1 MYHRSGRTLAAAA
14 VAAATAA
21 TAAVATSP
29 AANAAPAA
37 AGKSIARSVFGHQ
50 AVTLLRTPAT
60 AASPTTST
68 QLPAKFG
75 KYPLHIH
82 TLTTKVLAPLQLS
95 ASGKYGVLVA
105 DSAQSAIFKVGRNQ
119 KLTKVLGGPQPGE
132 VAGVDVN
139 ARGDLAYTWTS
150 YGKTGPTGSGVSIV
164 RKGHKRLD
172 VNLSAF
178 EQKYNPDKTVTY
190 GVLGRPSACVT
201 DFLKTQGIPPSYT
214 GMVDSHPYSVKAV
227 PGGWVVADAAA
238 NDLIFVDNKGHKKVL
253 AVVPRQGYTFT
264 AATAAAAGL
273 PACFAGV
280 TYYFEGVPTDVELGP
295 DGALYFTTLPGGPE
309 SPGLPRGSVYR
320 FTLTSHHLRRLAG
333 GFNMATNLAVTPSGR
348 VLVTELG
355 AGRIST
361 IYRGHPE
368 GVINLAGA
376 VAVEFRDHVVY
387 ASTLGPTDAEGNPTG
402 PGSVVAVSVRW

>member
-1 MYHRSGRTLAAAA
+1 MHHRSGRTLAAAA

-60 AASPTTST
+60 AASPKTST

-95 ASGKYGVLVA
+95 VSGKYGVLVSDA
-105 DSAQSAIFKVGRNQ
+105 AQSAIFKVGRNQ
-119 KLTKVLGGPQPGE
+119 KLTKLLGGPQPGAI
-132 VAGVDVN
+132 AGVDVN
-139 ARGDLAYTWTS
+139 ARGDLAYTWS
-150 YGKTGPTGSGVSIV
+150 NSKTGVTGVSIV
-164 RKGHKRLD
+164 RKGDKRLD
-172 VNLSAF
+172 VNLRKF
-178 EQKYNPDKTVTY
+178 EEKYNPDGKVTY
-190 GVLGRPSACVT
+190 GVENPTAAQIACLKPLGAPV
-201 DFLKTQGIPPSYT
+201 SYT
-214 GMVDSHPYSVKAV
+214 GMVDSNPYSVKAV

-238 NDLIFVDNKGHKKVL
+238 NDLLFVDGKGRVKVL
-253 AVVPRQGYTFT
+253 AVVPRQGFHFT
-264 AATAAAAGL
+264 AASAAAAGL
-273 PACFAGV
+273 PPCVVGT

-309 SPGLPRGSVYR
+309 SPGLARGSVYR
-320 FTLTSHHLRRLAG
+320 FTLRSHHLRRLAG
-333 GFNMATNLAVTPSGR
+333 GFNLATNLAVTPSGR

-361 IYRGHPE
+361 IYRSHPE

-387 ASTLGPTDAEGNPTG
+387 ASTLGPTDADGNPTG